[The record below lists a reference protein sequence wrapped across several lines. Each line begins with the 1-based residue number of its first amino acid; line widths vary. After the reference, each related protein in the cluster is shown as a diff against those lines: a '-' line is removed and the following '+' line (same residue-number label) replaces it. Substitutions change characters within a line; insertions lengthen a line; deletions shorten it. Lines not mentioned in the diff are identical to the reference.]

1 MFIQKLIAGDK
12 MAKTTF
18 AEEVYL
24 RALTGKVVGAHV
36 LGDYEKVAVISVK
49 NIICSA
55 TAAAA
60 EAVYSENTGGRAA
73 HFVVEAGNVTET
85 INQVIDFEPEAVL
98 LLFGGETPFDEIKAL
113 FQKTVKALADTNTE
127 MDILIHVRIFAAG
140 AVNEAIK
147 DKDVLRYLQN
157 NTVTV
162 YTVDFEKGFIL
173 YNELYIP
180 NSDTIEL
187 VRIADIPVTVEH
199 ADLLNRSLRDKT
211 VKWVDA

>member
-1 MFIQKLIAGDK
+1 

-24 RALTGKVVGAHV
+24 RALTGKIVGAHV
-36 LGDYEKVAVISVK
+36 LGDYEKVAVISLM
-49 NIICSA
+49 NILCSA

-73 HFVVEAGNVTET
+73 HFIVESGNVTET

-98 LLFGGETPFDEIKAL
+98 LLFGGETSFDETKVL
-113 FQKTVKALADTNTE
+113 FQETIKALADTNTE
-127 MDILIHVRIFAAG
+127 MDILVHVRIFAAG
-140 AVNEAIK
+140 GIEEAIK
-147 DKDVLRYLQN
+147 DKTVLRYLQN

-180 NSDTIEL
+180 NSNTIEP

-199 ADLLNRSLRDKT
+199 ADLLNRSLRNKT
-211 VKWVDA
+211 IKWIDS